1 MAKNLKVAYLKKL
14 RDLETKNGYKVHLSQ
29 YIYGF
34 AHGDEYPKLRKLI
47 SETPE
52 VLKYSEVYYF
62 KYYNGTGKYFYKEY
76 EVPNNNDVVNFVRES
91 QEKELENSNRFS
103 LNKLV
108 ALAEQF

>member
-1 MAKNLKVAYLKKL
+1 MARNLKVGYLKKL

-34 AHGDEYPKLRKLI
+34 AHGDEYPKLRKLVE
-47 SETPE
+47 ETPDE
-52 VLKYSEVYYF
+52 LKYREVYYF
-62 KYYNGTGKYFYKEY
+62 KYYDGTGKYFYKEY
-76 EVPNNNDVVNFVRES
+76 SVPNNDDLVNFVSDTKET
-91 QEKELENSNRFS
+91 ELESGNRFN